1 MYQKPDVSA
10 FEDEEEYEVEED
22 NQSKSNY
29 SYDEN
34 AFDGGYQINQFSEEM
49 PQFHEQEDDHYDED
63 WKLAMKIQQEEESN
77 ENQMNKFVAHEDS
90 QYEEEKKEIDKNFA
104 RAL

>member
-10 FEDEEEYEVEED
+10 FAEEEEEEEED

-49 PQFHEQEDDHYDED
+49 PQFHE
-63 WKLAMKIQQEEESN
+63 
-77 ENQMNKFVAHEDS
+77 
-90 QYEEEKKEIDKNFA
+90 
-104 RAL
+104 